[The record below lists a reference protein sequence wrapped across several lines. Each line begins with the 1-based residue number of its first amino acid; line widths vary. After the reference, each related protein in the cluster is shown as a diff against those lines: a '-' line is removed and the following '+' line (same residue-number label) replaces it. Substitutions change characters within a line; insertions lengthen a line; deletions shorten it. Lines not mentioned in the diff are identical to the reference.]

1 MKNLKED
8 LRLIYREHRG
18 LLMLMILLAV
28 LSLIFLVFSL
38 LTLSPSSAIVKVG
51 YGDIGSFSG
60 EGLAEM
66 RTAGG
71 YRDGGW
77 ASMLTFPV
85 LAVIFG
91 FLHNLLAVKL
101 FKRRG
106 ENTAKAFIILTI
118 ALLLGATVVA
128 IRLLGEN

>member
-1 MKNLKED
+1 
-8 LRLIYREHRG
+8 
-18 LLMLMILLAV
+18 MLMILLAT
-28 LSLIFLVFSL
+28 LSLAFFIFSL
-38 LTLSPSSAIVKVG
+38 ITLSPSSAIVKVG
-51 YGDIGSFSG
+51 YGDIGSFAG
-60 EGLAEM
+60 EGLSEM

-77 ASMLTFPV
+77 ASMLTFPI

-91 FLHNLLAVKL
+91 VFHNLLAVKL

-106 ENTAKAFIILTI
+106 ESTARAFVALTI
-118 ALLLGATVVA
+118 MLLLGAFVVA